1 MGSFLSRFPVG
12 SSSRSRVTWPQN
24 PAQVVV
30 QRRGLL
36 RDTEPEKISLRTL
49 IETRCPSVLT
59 PFKAAWWL
67 FNGHLQTG
75 YAVVGDFSHADPVV
89 YDRKLLRLKDGGTL
103 GVDFTPPAAAGRTFD
118 KTTPVVVA
126 LHGLTGGS
134 HEAYVRNIIAPAVAP
149 VEEGGLGYRAV
160 VVNFRGCAGVPLTSP
175 QLYGFSH
182 TDDFRQ
188 AILYIAQ
195 LYPHAPLLGLGFS
208 LGANILTRYVAEEG
222 ESCRLVSACT
232 LACPWDIL
240 KTGQG
245 LEDDWFT
252 RRVYSKSLG
261 TNLKNLVNRHV
272 DSIRQ
277 FPDSRFAQALPALMS
292 HSRLTVFQFDSLVTV
307 HSGGTSPPFPF
318 EDVWAYYKYSSSHD
332 KLDAI
337 RIPFLALN
345 SDDDPISQCAPRD
358 YDRNEWF
365 TLVVTRGGG
374 HMGWFQS
381 GGAANR
387 WARRPALE
395 WFKATGEGIH
405 LEPRKVKSI
414 EWRDGWLVEVGNDDL
429 GCQEIGDGGTIVAK
443 QGGDL
448 LAGL

>member
-1 MGSFLSRFPVG
+1 MGSLPSRFPV
-12 SSSRSRVTWPQN
+12 SSCSRSKVTWPQK

-30 QRRGLL
+30 QKRGSL
-36 RDTEPEKISLRTL
+36 RDTELEKISLRTL
-49 IETRCPSVLT
+49 IETRCPSVLA

-75 YAVVGDFSHADPVV
+75 YAVVGDFSQADPVV

-103 GVDFTPPAAAGRTFD
+103 GVDFTPPTAAGRIFD
-118 KTTPVVVA
+118 KTTPVIVA

-134 HEAYVRNIIAPAVAP
+134 HEAYVRNIISPAVAP

-188 AILYIAQ
+188 AIHYVAH
-195 LYPHAPLLGLGFS
+195 LYPDAPLLGLGFS
-208 LGANILTRYVAEEG
+208 LGANVLTRYVAEEG
-222 ESCRLVSACT
+222 DSCRLVSACT
-232 LACPWDIL
+232 LASPWDIV
-240 KTGQG
+240 KSAHT
-245 LEDDWFT
+245 LEDSWFT
-252 RRVYSKSLG
+252 RRVYAKSLG
-261 TNLKNLVNRHV
+261 TNLKNLVHRHI
-272 DSIRQ
+272 DTIRQ
-277 FPDSRFAQALPALMS
+277 FPDSRLAQALPDLMS
-292 HSRLTVFQFDSLVTV
+292 HSSLRMIQFDSLISV
-307 HSGGTSPPFPF
+307 HSAGSSPPFPF
-318 EDVWAYYKYSSSHD
+318 DDVWAYYAYSSSHD
-332 KLDAI
+332 KLDTI

-345 SDDDPISQCAPRD
+345 SHDDPIARCAPQD

-395 WFKATGEGIH
+395 WFKATGEDIQ
-405 LEPRKVKSI
+405 LEHRKIRPI
-414 EWRDGWLVEVGNDDL
+414 EWKDGWLVEVGNDGL
-429 GCQEIGDGGTIVAK
+429 GCQEIGDGGTIDAR
-443 QGGDL
+443 QRGDL

>member
-1 MGSFLSRFPVG
+1 MGSFLSRFPVR
-12 SSSRSRVTWPQN
+12 SSSRSRVTWPQK

-30 QRRGLL
+30 QRRGLP

-49 IETRCPSVLT
+49 IETRCSSVLT

-75 YAVVGDFSHADPVV
+75 YAVVGDFSHADLVV

-103 GVDFTPPAAAGRTFD
+103 GVDFTPPAAAGRAFD

-182 TDDFRQ
+182 TDDLRQ

-232 LACPWDIL
+232 LACPWDTL
-240 KTGQG
+240 KTGKG

-277 FPDSRFAQALPALMS
+277 FPDSRFAQALPALML
-292 HSRLTVFQFDSLVTV
+292 HKRLTVLQFDSLVSV
-307 HSGGTSPPFPF
+307 HSGGSSPPFPF

-345 SDDDPISQCAPRD
+345 SDDDPISQYAPQD
-358 YDRNEWF
+358 YDQNEWF

-387 WARRPALE
+387 WARQPALE
-395 WFKATGEGIH
+395 WFRATGEGIR

-414 EWRDGWLVEVGNDDL
+414 EWRDGWLMEVGNDDL
-429 GCQEIGDGGTIVAK
+429 GCQETGD
-443 QGGDL
+443 
-448 LAGL
+448 